1 MKEGEDAEDAED
13 AEDGMGDAQ
22 VGVVES
28 GRTCGWLVLLWVY
41 GWIRVPES
49 VELSPFLPVSPLKN
63 IKNQ

>member
-28 GRTCGWLVLLWVY
+28 GRTCGCLVLLWVY
-41 GWIRVPES
+41 GWIRVPEY
-49 VELSPFLPVSPLKN
+49 
-63 IKNQ
+63 Q